1 MYQVVVC
8 PALRS
13 TCKRRA
19 KFHAGGFFVLNG
31 SPNLKKDLRSIR
43 ENGEP
48 EIHERVDLRAW
59 TALGV
64 GGLADLLIRC
74 RSADGLQRALDVL
87 ATHGQT
93 WLVLGAGSRL
103 VPPDRGLRVPVLNL
117 SGGLGLWELDLDG
130 AVAGGGANLAQLC
143 RAAQRTGLSGPDD
156 LLNTGSSVGG
166 AVHSAT
172 KGDMNLAPVLDW
184 VELARPGRAIER
196 VQLPDRRGSRAVVNL
211 DLSRSV
217 VVRARLQLASDRTP
231 SLTAQSGLRR
241 RQREQRPPRSAD
253 PLFINPVDGK
263 AEAYLTNANCLELK
277 VGGARLSNQRPN
289 RIFTAKT
296 ARTSDVLELTRR
308 IRDRVLER
316 DEIELKPAI
325 RFVDEDGEGIDL

>member
-1 MYQVVVC
+1 M
-8 PALRS
+8 
-13 TCKRRA
+13 
-19 KFHAGGFFVLNG
+19 LNG

-93 WLVLGAGSRL
+93 WLVLGSGSRL

-143 RAAQRTGLSGPDD
+143 RAAERTGLSGTENLVD
-156 LLNTGSSVGG
+156 TGSSVGG
-166 AVHSAT
+166 AVHAAT
-172 KGDMNLAPVLDW
+172 RGNLSLAPVLDW
-184 VELARPGRAIER
+184 VELARPGRPIKR
-196 VQLPDRRGSRAVVNL
+196 IQLSDRRGTRAGIDL
-211 DLSRSV
+211 DLDRRV
-217 VVRARLQLASDRTP
+217 VVRARFQLVSDRTP
-231 SLTAQSGLRR
+231 AAMAHKSLLQ
-241 RQREQRPPRSAD
+241 RQRKQRSPRSAD
-253 PLFINPVDGK
+253 PLFIDPVGGK
-263 AEAYLTNANCLELK
+263 AEAFLTTADCVELK
-277 VGGARLSNQRPN
+277 VGGARLSSRRPN
-289 RIFTAKT
+289 RIHTSKT
-296 ARTSDVLELTRR
+296 ARAADVLELARM

-316 DEIELKPAI
+316 ENIDLEPAI
-325 RFVDEDGEGIDL
+325 RFVDEDGRRIEL

>member
-1 MYQVVVC
+1 M
-8 PALRS
+8 
-13 TCKRRA
+13 
-19 KFHAGGFFVLNG
+19 LNG

-130 AVAGGGANLAQLC
+130 AVAVGGANLAQLC
-143 RAAQRTGLSGPDD
+143 RAAERTGLSGTES
-156 LLNTGSSVGG
+156 LLDTGSSVGG
-166 AVHSAT
+166 AVHAAT
-172 KGDMNLAPVLDW
+172 IGNLRLAPVLDW
-184 VELARPGRAIER
+184 LELARPGRPFER
-196 VQLPDRRGSRAVVNL
+196 IQLPDRRGNRTGIDL
-211 DLSRSV
+211 DLGRSV
-217 VVRARLQLASDRTP
+217 VVRARLQLVSDRTP
-231 SLTAQSGLRR
+231 AASAKSALRR

-253 PLFINPVDGK
+253 PLFNDPVDGR
-263 AEAYLTNANCLELK
+263 AEAYLTNANCVELK
-277 VGGARLSNQRPN
+277 VGGARLSTQRPN
-289 RIFTAKT
+289 RISTSKT
-296 ARTSDVLELTRR
+296 ARASDVLELARM

-316 DEIELKPAI
+316 EKIDLEPSI
-325 RFVDEDGEGIDL
+325 RFVDEDGRRVDL

>member
-1 MYQVVVC
+1 
-8 PALRS
+8 
-13 TCKRRA
+13 
-19 KFHAGGFFVLNG
+19 VLNG

-103 VPPDRGLRVPVLNL
+103 VPPNRGLRVPVLNL

-143 RAAQRTGLSGPDD
+143 RAAERTGLSGTEGLFD
-156 LLNTGSSVGG
+156 TGSSVGG
-166 AVHSAT
+166 AVHAAT
-172 KGDMNLAPVLDW
+172 KGNLRLVPVLDW
-184 VELARPGRAIER
+184 VELAGPGRPIER
-196 VQLPDRRGSRAVVNL
+196 TQLPDRRGSRAEIDL
-211 DLSRSV
+211 DLGRRV
-217 VVRARLQLASDRTP
+217 VVRARLQLVGDQTP
-231 SLTAQSGLRR
+231 AGSAKNALRR

-253 PLFINPVDGK
+253 PLFFDSVDGR
-263 AEAYLTNANCLELK
+263 AEAYLTNADCVELK
-277 VGGARLSNQRPN
+277 VGGARLSSQRPN
-289 RIFTAKT
+289 RIYTAKT
-296 ARTSDVLELTRR
+296 ARSSDVLELTRM

-316 DEIELKPAI
+316 EKIDLEPAI
-325 RFVDEDGEGIDL
+325 RFVDEDGRGIDL